1 MKCLLK
7 ILLKFFNDLQYQ
19 NNYDNELLLPEIY
32 LANNL
37 RRKIKNEEFNLK
49 KAIEANTEYS
59 IINKHILKIDKYYDE
74 LNSIYNEYP
83 FIKYYIKK

>member
-7 ILLKFFNDLQYQ
+7 ILLKFFNDIQHH
-19 NNYDNELLLPEIY
+19 NNNDNELLLPEIY
-32 LANNL
+32 HANKL
-37 RRKIKNEEFNLK
+37 LSKIKNEESNLK
-49 KAIEANTEYS
+49 KAIEANSEYS